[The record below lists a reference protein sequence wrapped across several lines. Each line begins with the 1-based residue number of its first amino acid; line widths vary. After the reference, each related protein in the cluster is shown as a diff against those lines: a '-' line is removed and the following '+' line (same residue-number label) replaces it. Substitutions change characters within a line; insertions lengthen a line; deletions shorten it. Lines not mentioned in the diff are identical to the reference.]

1 MAKTRS
7 QRQGHYGRHIAYA
20 FWKNCGDLIFL
31 ETITSLVVLPAPQI
45 SHSLIEL
52 ASSEPAPSAHPNH
65 FQALQTEAVADD
77 EDEVYE
83 DNKDNDNNEDDKTN
97 EESSEIPPKK

>member
-1 MAKTRS
+1 M
-7 QRQGHYGRHIAYA
+7 
-20 FWKNCGDLIFL
+20 
-31 ETITSLVVLPAPQI
+31 ETITSLVVPPAPQI
-45 SHSLIEL
+45 SHSLVEL
-52 ASSEPAPSAHPNH
+52 ASSEPAPSAHPNR

-83 DNKDNDNNEDDKTN
+83 DNEDNEDNEDDEDNEDNEDDEDNEDNETN